1 MNQEELRYTEE
12 HLWVH
17 VEGVNARFGITDHAQ
32 KELEEIVY
40 VELPETGKK
49 VRKGEIVCTIESVK
63 STNDLPCPLSGEIH
77 SVNIQ
82 LRDEPEIINEDPYGN
97 GWLVV
102 LEMSDPSEVSDLMNK
117 SEYEKFI
124 KEEEG
129 K

>member
-63 STNDLPCPLSGEIH
+63 STNDLPCPLNGEIH
-77 SVNIQ
+77 SVNTQ
-82 LRDEPEIINEDPYGN
+82 LRDEPEIINEDPLGA
-97 GWLVV
+97 GWIFTLH
-102 LEMSDPSEVSDLMNK
+102 LDDPKEVGSLMDAAAYNK
-117 SEYEKFI
+117 SLES
-124 KEEEG
+124 
-129 K
+129 

>member
-82 LRDEPEIINEDPYGN
+82 LRNEPEIINEDPLGA
-97 GWLVV
+97 GWIFTLHMANPKEVDSLMDAAAYIKS
-102 LEMSDPSEVSDLMNK
+102 LES
-117 SEYEKFI
+117 
-124 KEEEG
+124 
-129 K
+129 